1 MFSERNV
8 VSCKNYY
15 VKRKKELTN
24 QVAEFE
30 KIPTLVVIQIDDNRS
45 SNSYIKGKKKDCEE
59 IGIDF
64 VHFKLD

>member
-1 MFSERNV
+1 MMFSERNV

-30 KIPTLVVIQIDDNRS
+30 KIPTLVVIHR
-45 SNSYIKGKKKDCEE
+45 
-59 IGIDF
+59 
-64 VHFKLD
+64 